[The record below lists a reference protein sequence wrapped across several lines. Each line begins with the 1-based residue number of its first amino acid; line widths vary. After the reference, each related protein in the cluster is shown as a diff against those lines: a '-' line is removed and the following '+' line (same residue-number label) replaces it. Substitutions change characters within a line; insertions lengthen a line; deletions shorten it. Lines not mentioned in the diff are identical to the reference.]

1 MGNPDSGR
9 LAGRDASAIRAL
21 REDDFYVHACGR
33 YLELE
38 SMVRRLSDAHGI
50 PFAEAWRD
58 VVTGFDEP
66 TAA

>member
-1 MGNPDSGR
+1 MGNQDSDR
-9 LAGRDASAIRAL
+9 LAGRDAPAIRAL
-21 REDDFYVHACGR
+21 REDELYVHACGK
-33 YLELE
+33 YLEFE